1 MARMKEATHRQL
13 DLFEAPA
20 PRNEGAGTLNIR
32 EAVLETV
39 TAMMKAS
46 PLSREQ
52 IAERMAGLTGTRI
65 TPVMLNAWTAESRT
79 AHRFPFEFAP
89 ALEAACGSRALT
101 NLMAELAGGEIYYGM
116 DALKARL
123 GVLEIEKAHLAG
135 RIRSL
140 KEKARTA

>member
-1 MARMKEATHRQL
+1 MARINEEISRQL
-13 DLFEAPA
+13 ELFQAPA
-20 PRNEGAGTLNIR
+20 PRPEGAGMLCIR
-32 EAVLETV
+32 EVVMETV

-52 IAERMAGLTGTRI
+52 IAERMSGLTGTRI
-65 TPVMLNAWTAESRT
+65 TQVMLNAWTAESRVM
-79 AHRFPFEFAP
+79 HRFPLEYAP
-89 ALEAACGSRALT
+89 ALERACGSRALT
-101 NLMAELAGGEIYYGM
+101 NLLAGLAGGEIYYGM

-123 GVLEIEKAHLAG
+123 GVLEIEKAHLTG